1 MNEELIKFIEL
12 CLSDGVITEKER
24 EVIFRKSKELGVP
37 DDECEILIDS
47 LVSKYSKKTSPPKPT
62 KKKGGFFSSMFN
74 EIKKNIDTDSI
85 KSSFN
90 KVKDDIKKGY
100 DIEKEKIEKELKK
113 TTSSNKPSKTKITS
127 PKSVNTN
134 KPSSSKFYSCDEVD
148 IIVKYPESMEDGR
161 VYDLSGNR
169 VYKISKTMRE
179 KSFKNKSYL
188 GRKEFDSGTIRWV
201 EINPDEVENKLND
214 SEFIEVHSLKT
225 NIGNK
230 NSLTQK
236 SSRKNIKKE
245 VKSLDTKEVVFEH
258 VFKDYFFI
266 EEKKLFIESFKLL
279 FTKDEIIVLF
289 NERYHRHSEKLI
301 NPYLS
306 DYFKDKSELFIEQN
320 QRYVGN
326 KLISLIRKEDL
337 LNSSP
342 NKILIREKIKSIEDK
357 RVRFEIFDSDSDRMN
372 IPEPKFNTYL
382 LYSDGRE
389 EKYYDPFDRYNLIN
403 KMIYKWGDYR
413 VGDYL
418 KYFSLFNIPSRFD
431 GCTTKMV
438 EEEEGNVVKSI
449 NLILKGGTEK
459 YLSCKSL
466 INNLNLELVN
476 IRNSKDEFIIDSDIY
491 FEVLKK
497 NQKQIVEIDREYV
510 QKFIKLNNY
519 LKEKSKSLLL
529 ILDKTISNCNIKPKE
544 EVIFREEENKFFRGL
559 LYSYNL
565 MVNHSIVMVSSLVE
579 DDMITFYEIY
589 EVFDKMNVFN
599 TNWENEVNN
608 KLSEINESLQDL
620 NFSIRGLMNQ
630 MRSMERNV
638 VNGLQSINTS
648 IGSLENSVNKQLSE
662 TNSRLKYENLTN
674 YYKKLTIP
682 GSMDWFDGPK

>member
-12 CLSDGVITEKER
+12 CLMDGVISDKER

-47 LVSKYSKKTSPPKPT
+47 LVSKYSKKTSQPKPT

-113 TTSSNKPSKTKITS
+113 IREEQNKTTSRNKTSKTKTTS

-214 SEFIEVHSLKT
+214 SEFIEVHSLDNNLKT
-225 NIGNK
+225 PSKKKVGKEKSIETVNIEGGGL
-230 NSLTQK
+230 S
-236 SSRKNIKKE
+236 KK
-245 VKSLDTKEVVFEH
+245 DIIFEH
-258 VFKDYFFI
+258 IFKDKFVIGRKTIY
-266 EEKKLFIESFKLL
+266 IESFKLI
-279 FTKDEIIVLF
+279 FTNDEVILMF
-289 NERYHRHSEKLI
+289 NQDYHKFSKLLV
-301 NPYLS
+301 NPVNTDFFPDNS
-306 DYFKDKSELFIEQN
+306 DLFIEKN
-320 QRYVGN
+320 KCFVGEQMITIINDN
-326 KLISLIRKEDL
+326 KLFDTSV
-337 LNSSP
+337 
-342 NKILIREKIKSIEDK
+342 NKIIYRKNILSLKNKEVGFEYFELIGSGSPSGNLPEFK
-357 RVRFEIFDSDSDRMN
+357 FD
-372 IPEPKFNTYL
+372 
-382 LYSDGRE
+382 
-389 EKYYDPFDRYNLIN
+389 DRYNRGGWFEGS
-403 KMIYKWGDYR
+403 WGEFWCHWN
-413 VGDYL
+413 L
-418 KYFSLFNIPSRFD
+418 EIFSLFNIPSRIISD
-431 GCTTKMV
+431 TKQ
-438 EEEEGNVVKSI
+438 NNRLVKTV
-449 NLILKGGTEK
+449 NLILKHGIDK
-459 YLSCKSL
+459 YKTSTSRLKDLKSEVSL
-466 INNLNLELVN
+466 FKSNPDELVLSNN
-476 IRNSKDEFIIDSDIY
+476 IFYD
-491 FEVLKK
+491 VLKN
-497 NQKQIVEIDREYV
+497 NQTKISEFNQEYI

-519 LKEKSKSLLL
+519 LKQKSSNLL
-529 ILDKTISNCNIKPKE
+529 IILEKTISNLENVPKE
-544 EVIFREEENKFFRGL
+544 TIIEREKEIEFFKGL
-559 LYSYNL
+559 VYSYNL
-565 MVNHSIVMVSSLVE
+565 MVNHSIVMLTSLVE
-579 DDMITFYEIY
+579 NDMITFYEIY

-648 IGSLENSVNKQLSE
+648 IGSLEDSVNKQLSE

-674 YYKKLTIP
+674 YYKKSTLP
-682 GSMDWFDGPK
+682 GSMDWFDGPSS